1 MSSTGRKDARKPAPL
16 LQNNNISAIENI
28 FYPMKTTTYI
38 IRKRKSLKSLRK
50 KIVDKHNNICYNGNI
65 IIEKEEI

>member
-1 MSSTGRKDARKPAPL
+1 MSNTGRKDANKPAPP

-28 FYPMKTTTYI
+28 FYPMKSTTYST
-38 IRKRKSLKSLRK
+38 RNRKSLKSLRK
-50 KIVDKHNNICYNGNI
+50 KIVDKHNNICYNGNM